1 MIQDVF
7 YELAKKLPNYSPEA
21 QIEVKPVIGGLCN
34 SNWIIY
40 IDNHPYFV
48 KIYGEGTES
57 FIDRQLSYEALNK
70 AHAMGISP
78 SMILIDEDMRLEVHE
93 FLQGYHASVSSDY
106 QRPEFQN
113 SVIQIYKKMHSSEP
127 LLTTKNVFEMTD
139 EHIEQGEVLGA
150 IRPSDFYYLM
160 DCYAQAKAAFM
171 AAGLDIVP
179 CHNDPMPGNFMV
191 KTDQNNQ
198 LIDMKIVDFEF
209 ASNNERAYELG
220 VFLGEVFIDDQRS
233 YELIEDYFGTVRDD
247 LIARVFVARAVA
259 DMKWGS
265 WAVQQRQ
272 LSDWDFDYQ
281 KYGIWK
287 YGRARKLFKDPRW
300 SSWLS
305 KV

>member
-1 MIQDVF
+1 MNQAIF
-7 YELAKKLPNYSPEA
+7 FELAQTLPSYRDQA
-21 QIEVKPVIGGLCN
+21 KIEVKPVTGGLCN
-34 SNWIIY
+34 SNWIL
-40 IDNHPYFV
+40 HVEQQPYFV
-48 KIYGEGTES
+48 KIFGEGTEN

-78 SMILIDEDMRLEVHE
+78 GMILLDETKRLEVHE
-93 FLQGYHASVSSDY
+93 FLEGYHASVSSDF

-113 SVIQIYKKMHSSEP
+113 AVIQIYKKMHSSEP
-127 LLTTKNVFEMTD
+127 LLKTKTVFEMTD
-139 EHIEQGEVLGA
+139 EHIEQGEELGA
-150 IRPSDFYYLM
+150 IRPSDFHYLM
-160 DCYAQAKAAFM
+160 GCYEQAKQAFL
-171 AAGLDIVP
+171 ASGLDIVP

-191 KTDQNNQ
+191 KTDENQ
-198 LIDMKIVDFEF
+198 QLLDMKVIDFEF

-220 VFLGEVFIDDQRS
+220 VFLGEVFIDDERS
-233 YELIEDYFGTVRDD
+233 YELIEDYFGTVRDE

-272 LSDWDFDYQ
+272 LSDWEFDYQ

-300 SSWLS
+300 ATWI
-305 KV
+305 KQI